1 MAVGPALGWGEGP
14 SSVEKWP
21 DEGLAARGWG
31 AAGAAA
37 VGPHG
42 TGLHHPPGRPCGPGD
57 LRRLFWSGSAR
68 PPTIIH
74 LVPTLTA
81 MTPSASSAWSPEDS
95 ARLYRLAEWGSGYF
109 SVSDAGTVL
118 VRPDREPSRSL
129 DLLEVVEGL
138 KARDLGTP
146 VVVRFPGVLAHRMR
160 ELRHGFDRA
169 IENGNYEGK
178 YCCAYPVK
186 VNQQRHLC
194 EEIVEMGETLGFGLE
209 AGSKPELLAGL
220 SLTRGHDGMPFL
232 CNGFKDAEYVET
244 VVLAAKMG
252 RNIIPVVEQTHEL
265 ELLIRSARAH
275 NVTPRFGLRAKL
287 ASGGIGRW
295 ADSVGFRGKFGLSV
309 SQVLASVDWLEE
321 EGLLDGLRLLHC
333 HIGSQIFD
341 IRTIK
346 YAVSEVA
353 RIYVELVRLG
363 APMGMLDLGGGLGI
377 DYDGSQSPTASSV
390 NYTLEQYAEDVIYR
404 VKGVC
409 DDAGVPHPDI
419 ITESGRA
426 LVAHAGVLVF
436 QVLGSRVFP
445 EEPDNSLVKRAL
457 EEGPEEETPQPLLDL
472 VDAYERLAEGEPVEV
487 YHDAEHALGEAM
499 SLFNLGY
506 MTITARA
513 ASEDLFWA
521 IANAVL
527 RSRQGDDLPEEL
539 ADLPDRLGDIYFS
552 NFSLFQSLID
562 SWGVDQVFP
571 IIPIQR
577 LDERPT
583 RRAILADIT
592 CDSDGR
598 VDRFPGEGEPKR
610 TLELHALRRGSN
622 DGGPAGEWEPYYL
635 GVFLTGAYQ
644 ETLGDLHNLFGDT
657 HAVHISLDPDGI
669 WQVEEIVEG
678 DSVRDVLG
686 FVQYDV
692 DAMRRTLRQ
701 EIEASLAAKR
711 LTLEEGMSM
720 RRFLEQG
727 IEGYTYLE

>member
-1 MAVGPALGWGEGP
+1 MTTSEP
-14 SSVEKWP
+14 SW
-21 DEGLAARGWG
+21 
-31 AAGAAA
+31 
-37 VGPHG
+37 
-42 TGLHHPPGRPCGPGD
+42 
-57 LRRLFWSGSAR
+57 
-68 PPTIIH
+68 
-74 LVPTLTA
+74 
-81 MTPSASSAWSPEDS
+81 TPRDS
-95 ARLYRLAEWGSGYF
+95 AELYRLAEWGAGYF
-109 SVSDAGTVL
+109 SVSDAGTIL
-118 VRPDREPSRSL
+118 VHPEGDPSRSL
-129 DLLEVVEGL
+129 DLLDVVEGL
-138 KARDLGTP
+138 QARDLCPP
-146 VVVRFPGVLAHRMR
+146 VVIRFSGVLAHRMQQ
-160 ELRHGFDRA
+160 LRDCFDRA
-169 IENGNYEGK
+169 IADGEYGGR

-186 VNQQRHLC
+186 VNQQRHIC
-194 EEIVEMGETLGFGLE
+194 EEIIDLGQGLGFGLE

-220 SLTRGHDGMPFL
+220 SLTRGRNDMPFL
-232 CNGFKDAEYVET
+232 CNGFKDAEYIET

-252 RNIIPVVEQTHEL
+252 RNIIPIVEQTHEL
-265 ELLIRSARAH
+265 DLLIRSARKH
-275 NVTPRFGLRAKL
+275 DVTPRFGLRAKL
-287 ASGGIGRW
+287 ASGGVGRW

-309 SQVLASVDWLEE
+309 SQVLSSVDWLREE
-321 EGLLDGLRLLHC
+321 DLLGGLRLLHC

-346 YAVSEVA
+346 YAVSELT
-353 RIYVELVRLG
+353 RIYVELVRSG

-404 VKGVC
+404 VKAVC

-426 LVAHAGVLVF
+426 LVAHAGILVF

-445 EEPDNSLVKRAL
+445 DEPDEELVGRAL
-457 EEGPEEETPQPLLDL
+457 AEGPEEETPQPLLDL
-472 VDAYERLAEGEPVEV
+472 VDAYERRTDGDPVEV

-513 ASEDLFWA
+513 AAEDLFWA

-527 RSRQGDDLPEEL
+527 QRPDQALPEDL
-539 ADLPDRLGDIYFS
+539 ADLPDRLGDIYFA

-571 IIPIQR
+571 IVPIQR
-577 LDERPT
+577 LHERPT

-598 VDRFPGEGEPKR
+598 VDRFPGEGEPRR
-610 TLELHALRRGSN
+610 TLDLHALRKGEGN
-622 DGGPAGEWEPYYL
+622 GGPAGEWEPYYL
-635 GVFLTGAYQ
+635 AVFLTGAYQ

-657 HAVHISLDPDGI
+657 HAVHISLDPDGT
-669 WQVEEIVEG
+669 WQIDEVVEG
-678 DSVRDVLG
+678 DTVRDVLG

-701 EIEASLAAKR
+701 EIEASLAARR
-711 LTLEEGMSM
+711 LTLEEGTSM